1 MACLVMLVRR
11 FGSRSRE
18 GLPLPLRSAGLRPSF
33 CPAHLPRLLRSS
45 CHSLLKRTSDICS
58 NRRQNRLRK
67 RWFSVTVS
75 SLFRHRLHQ
84 GLSRNH
90 LHSRLHR
97 SASVPQF
104 PTHIF
109 QSFSLIISLLTCAI
123 AHLNRRTHSLSS
135 PYTHPSAL
143 FFVPQFSAFSLGIV
157 IYYSPPPKKLAGP
170 TLPI

>member
-45 CHSLLKRTSDICS
+45 CHSLLKRTSVICS

-75 SLFRHRLHQ
+75 SLLRHRLHQ

-97 SASVPQF
+97 STSVAQF
-104 PTHIF
+104 TTHIF
-109 QSFSLIISLLTCAI
+109 QSFSFIISS
-123 AHLNRRTHSLSS
+123 HLCYST
-135 PYTHPSAL
+135 
-143 FFVPQFSAFSLGIV
+143 FE
-157 IYYSPPPKKLAGP
+157 SPPYSLILVSLHSPVCFIYCA
-170 TLPI
+170 PISGI